1 MNNQTSLTKR
11 KNKEKDYLLEREK
24 QSEFSFKHVKFEGHF
39 NKSVCLSSGWKLKR
53 CFWWIFST

>member
-39 NKSVCLSSGWKLKR
+39 NKSVCLSSGWKLK
-53 CFWWIFST
+53 